1 MGFFDAMGMPPP
13 PPRFDGSA
21 GGAAEVSKSM
31 PPPPPTFDGAP
42 AMSAAPSDPEPQHVE
57 EEAAPPPQAA
67 APPPGGYEQPEW
79 GGVPSVDFS
88 LEVLKDGAI
97 IETIDCAGRDHLRFG
112 RTPNN
117 DVVLEHP
124 SSSRLHAVL
133 QFANG
138 SEEIFVHDCGST
150 HGTTVNK
157 RRLKPGVHAPVFVGD
172 QIKFGQSSRAFIVA
186 GAVELMPEEGLS
198 REERRKLRALEK
210 MSEQEAVVE
219 IEREQRA
226 RAQAAAATAAGASW
240 GLEDDDTLEEQQR
253 EADLL
258 EHFDWREHQGTF
270 TEKQQDQREKI
281 QRREQKI
288 ANMKAE
294 IERIKAK
301 ETSDNPLTAGQQN
314 QITRNETAAEKLEEE
329 IEDMDEV
336 LNDSLRES
344 LGAKRINR
352 EGGKRRK
359 KKKKKGAYSDSDYS
373 DDDDDDFYDRTD
385 AAKERRRKKEKAKAD
400 KRAAERGE
408 TTTNGSLPGGAK
420 QPETVETAATLW
432 EKRQVAEAAIKELE
446 GRAEAAK
453 RRESEKDAAG
463 GVPANAAADDDL
475 DAFMDQIGAKRDAEE
490 VRRLKVQIGE
500 RKSELERLE
509 RLLRIADPHGEYK
522 PGSALAKSV
531 AKLAEAVRAKVAAA
545 EEAARRRSAAKAE
558 AARTAAQ
565 EAKERERLRAW
576 EEQGNLSAKRK
587 FTGGPGPDAG
597 PDAGPVAP
605 SGLGAEAAANAK
617 LPLGISTA
625 DDRKKGG
632 GKPAGGV
639 KPSVPEEE
647 MKPMI
652 VDEAGDEVDPRTGE
666 KLVKQIEELEP
677 LPQPV
682 AEAPAPPPEAAPERL
697 EGTMEE
703 EEDDEDDGFM
713 TAEQLKAAASKGGG
727 LDAVIKKRKS
737 VLEIRK
743 PPPGKGPAREPERK
757 RAKTEGGLDGVKTQE
772 ELVAEAEAKVQ
783 ADLQRLLGGGRFG
796 SEAVDE
802 REEDEDDV
810 TDLTGGPGWSAP
822 QGQTGDGR
830 TSLNA
835 KFGY

>member
-1 MGFFDAMGMPPP
+1 
-13 PPRFDGSA
+13 
-21 GGAAEVSKSM
+21 
-31 PPPPPTFDGAP
+31 
-42 AMSAAPSDPEPQHVE
+42 MSAAPTSDPPEPHQREGDQE
-57 EEAAPPPQAA
+57 EPPPPQTV
-67 APPPGGYEQPEW
+67 APAPGGYEQPEW
-79 GGVPSVDFS
+79 GGVSSVDFS
-88 LEVLKDGAI
+88 LEVLKDGSI
-97 IETIDCAGRDHLRFG
+97 IETIDCRGRDHLLFG

-133 QFANG
+133 QFTDS
-138 SEEIFVHDCGST
+138 SEDVFIHDCGST
-150 HGTTVNK
+150 HGTFVNK

-210 MSEQEAVVE
+210 MSEQEAIVE
-219 IEREQRA
+219 LEREQRA
-226 RAQAAAATAAGASW
+226 KAQAAAATAAGASW
-240 GLEDDDTLEEQQR
+240 GMEDDDTLEEAQR

-270 TEKQQDQREKI
+270 TEKQQGQREKI
-281 QRREQKI
+281 QKREQKI
-288 ANMKAE
+288 ANMRAE
-294 IERIKAK
+294 IERIRAK
-301 ETSDNPLTAGQQN
+301 ETSDNPLTAGQQS
-314 QITRNETAAEKLEEE
+314 QITRNETAMEKLEEE
-329 IEDMDEV
+329 IEDLDEV

-344 LGAKRINR
+344 LGAKRFNR
-352 EGGKRRK
+352 EGGKKKK

-408 TTTNGSLPGGAK
+408 STGGKDGVK
-420 QPETVETAATLW
+420 QSETVETAATLW
-432 EKRQVAEAAIKELE
+432 EKRQVVEAAIEELE
-446 GRAEAAK
+446 GRAAAAEG
-453 RRESEKDAAG
+453 RERE
-463 GVPANAAADDDL
+463 NAATSRGEQAGKADDDL

-500 RKSELERLE
+500 RKSDLERLE
-509 RLLRIADPHGEYK
+509 RLLRLADPRGEYK

-531 AKLAEAVRAKVAAA
+531 AKLAEAERAKVAAA
-545 EEAARRRSAAKAE
+545 EEAARRRAAAKAE
-558 AARTAAQ
+558 AAQKAAE
-565 EAKERERLRAW
+565 EAKERERMRAW
-576 EEQGNLSAKRK
+576 EEQGNLTAKRK
-587 FTGGPGPDAG
+587 FTGGPGPGDAS
-597 PDAGPVAP
+597 AAPVAP
-605 SGLGAEAAANAK
+605 TGLGAEAAANAK

-625 DDRKKGG
+625 ETRKGG
-632 GKPAGGV
+632 EKPVAAKPAV
-639 KPSVPEEE
+639 APEE
-647 MKPMI
+647 MMPMV
-652 VDEAGDEVDPRTGE
+652 VDESGNEVDPRTGE
-666 KLVKQIEELEP
+666 RVKKQEDFEP
-677 LPQPV
+677 TPAPV
-682 AEAPAPPPEAAPERL
+682 AEAPAPAPVTEKLEA
-697 EGTMEE
+697 TTN
-703 EEDDEDDGFM
+703 DDDDNDDGFM
-713 TAEQLKAAASKGGG
+713 TAEQLKVAASKSG

-743 PPPGKGPAREPERK
+743 PPPGKGPQQEPQRK
-757 RAKTEGGLDGVKTQE
+757 RTKTEGGLDGVKTQE
-772 ELVAEAEAKVQ
+772 EIVAEAEAKVQ

-802 REEDEDDV
+802 REEDEDDM

>member
-1 MGFFDAMGMPPP
+1 
-13 PPRFDGSA
+13 
-21 GGAAEVSKSM
+21 
-31 PPPPPTFDGAP
+31 
-42 AMSAAPSDPEPQHVE
+42 
-57 EEAAPPPQAA
+57 
-67 APPPGGYEQPEW
+67 
-79 GGVPSVDFS
+79 VPSVDFS

-186 GAVELMPEEGLS
+186 GAAALMPEEGLS

-288 ANMKAE
+288 ANMKSE

-408 TTTNGSLPGGAK
+408 TTTNGGLPGGAK

-432 EKRQVAEAAIKELE
+432 EKRQVAEAAI
-446 GRAEAAK
+446 R
-453 RRESEKDAAG
+453 
-463 GVPANAAADDDL
+463 
-475 DAFMDQIGAKRDAEE
+475 
-490 VRRLKVQIGE
+490 
-500 RKSELERLE
+500 ELERCQ
-509 RLLRIADPHGEYK
+509 A
-522 PGSALAKSV
+522 
-531 AKLAEAVRAKVAAA
+531 
-545 EEAARRRSAAKAE
+545 
-558 AARTAAQ
+558 
-565 EAKERERLRAW
+565 
-576 EEQGNLSAKRK
+576 
-587 FTGGPGPDAG
+587 
-597 PDAGPVAP
+597 
-605 SGLGAEAAANAK
+605 
-617 LPLGISTA
+617 
-625 DDRKKGG
+625 
-632 GKPAGGV
+632 
-639 KPSVPEEE
+639 
-647 MKPMI
+647 
-652 VDEAGDEVDPRTGE
+652 AGDR
-666 KLVKQIEELEP
+666 
-677 LPQPV
+677 
-682 AEAPAPPPEAAPERL
+682 
-697 EGTMEE
+697 
-703 EEDDEDDGFM
+703 
-713 TAEQLKAAASKGGG
+713 
-727 LDAVIKKRKS
+727 
-737 VLEIRK
+737 
-743 PPPGKGPAREPERK
+743 
-757 RAKTEGGLDGVKTQE
+757 
-772 ELVAEAEAKVQ
+772 
-783 ADLQRLLGGGRFG
+783 
-796 SEAVDE
+796 
-802 REEDEDDV
+802 
-810 TDLTGGPGWSAP
+810 
-822 QGQTGDGR
+822 GDGR
-830 TSLNA
+830 DA
-835 KFGY
+835 VGEEAGCGGGD

>member
-1 MGFFDAMGMPPP
+1 
-13 PPRFDGSA
+13 
-21 GGAAEVSKSM
+21 
-31 PPPPPTFDGAP
+31 
-42 AMSAAPSDPEPQHVE
+42 MS
-57 EEAAPPPQAA
+57 
-67 APPPGGYEQPEW
+67 
-79 GGVPSVDFS
+79 SVDFS
-88 LEVLKDGAI
+88 LEVLKDGSI
-97 IETIDCAGRDHLRFG
+97 IETIDCRGRDHLRFG

-133 QFANG
+133 QFTDS
-138 SEEIFVHDCGST
+138 SEDVFIHDCGST
-150 HGTTVNK
+150 HGTFVNK

-210 MSEQEAVVE
+210 MSEQEAIVE
-219 IEREQRA
+219 LEREQRA
-226 RAQAAAATAAGASW
+226 KAQAAAATAAGASW
-240 GLEDDDTLEEQQR
+240 GMEDDDTLEEAQR

-270 TEKQQDQREKI
+270 TEKQQGQREKI
-281 QRREQKI
+281 QKREQKI
-288 ANMKAE
+288 ANMRAE
-294 IERIKAK
+294 IERIRAK
-301 ETSDNPLTAGQQN
+301 ETSDNPLTAGQQS
-314 QITRNETAAEKLEEE
+314 QITRNETAMEKLEEE
-329 IEDMDEV
+329 IEDLDEV

-352 EGGKRRK
+352 EGGKKK

-385 AAKERRRKKEKAKAD
+385 AAKERRRKK
-400 KRAAERGE
+400 KRPRRTNAPPSAASPPAARTESGSRRRWRRPRRCGRSGRLSRLRLRNSRAEPRLPRNAERE
-408 TTTNGSLPGGAK
+408 N
-420 QPETVETAATLW
+420 AATSKG
-432 EKRQVAEAAIKELE
+432 EQ
-446 GRAEAAK
+446 
-453 RRESEKDAAG
+453 AG
-463 GVPANAAADDDL
+463 KADDDL

-509 RLLRIADPHGEYK
+509 RLLRLADPRGEYK

-531 AKLAEAVRAKVAAA
+531 AKLAEAERAKVAAA
-545 EEAARRRSAAKAE
+545 EEAARRRAAAKAE
-558 AARTAAQ
+558 AAQKAAE
-565 EAKERERLRAW
+565 EAKERERMRAW
-576 EEQGNLSAKRK
+576 EEQGNLTAKRK
-587 FTGGPGPDAG
+587 FTGGPGPD
-597 PDAGPVAP
+597 DASAAPVAP
-605 SGLGAEAAANAK
+605 TGLGAEAAANAK

-625 DDRKKGG
+625 ETRKGG
-632 GKPAGGV
+632 EKPTAAKPAV
-639 KPSVPEEE
+639 APEE
-647 MKPMI
+647 MMPMV
-652 VDEAGDEVDPRTGE
+652 VDESGNEVDPRTGE
-666 KLVKQIEELEP
+666 RVKKQENFEP
-677 LPQPV
+677 TPAPV
-682 AEAPAPPPEAAPERL
+682 AEAPAPAPATEKLEA
-697 EGTMEE
+697 TNN
-703 EEDDEDDGFM
+703 DDDDDDDGFM
-713 TAEQLKAAASKGGG
+713 TAEQLKVAASKSG

-743 PPPGKGPAREPERK
+743 PPPGKGPQQEPQRK
-757 RAKTEGGLDGVKTQE
+757 RTKTEGGLDGVKTQE
-772 ELVAEAEAKVQ
+772 EIVAEAEAKVQ

-802 REEDEDDV
+802 REEDEDDM

>member
-1 MGFFDAMGMPPP
+1 M
-13 PPRFDGSA
+13 
-21 GGAAEVSKSM
+21 
-31 PPPPPTFDGAP
+31 
-42 AMSAAPSDPEPQHVE
+42 
-57 EEAAPPPQAA
+57 
-67 APPPGGYEQPEW
+67 
-79 GGVPSVDFS
+79 
-88 LEVLKDGAI
+88 
-97 IETIDCAGRDHLRFG
+97 
-112 RTPNN
+112 
-117 DVVLEHP
+117 
-124 SSSRLHAVL
+124 
-133 QFANG
+133 
-138 SEEIFVHDCGST
+138 
-150 HGTTVNK
+150 
-157 RRLKPGVHAPVFVGD
+157 
-172 QIKFGQSSRAFIVA
+172 
-186 GAVELMPEEGLS
+186 
-198 REERRKLRALEK
+198 
-210 MSEQEAVVE
+210 
-219 IEREQRA
+219 
-226 RAQAAAATAAGASW
+226 
-240 GLEDDDTLEEQQR
+240 
-253 EADLL
+253 
-258 EHFDWREHQGTF
+258 
-270 TEKQQDQREKI
+270 
-281 QRREQKI
+281 
-288 ANMKAE
+288 
-294 IERIKAK
+294 
-301 ETSDNPLTAGQQN
+301 
-314 QITRNETAAEKLEEE
+314 
-329 IEDMDEV
+329 
-336 LNDSLRES
+336 
-344 LGAKRINR
+344 
-352 EGGKRRK
+352 
-359 KKKKKGAYSDSDYS
+359 
-373 DDDDDDFYDRTD
+373 
-385 AAKERRRKKEKAKAD
+385 
-400 KRAAERGE
+400 
-408 TTTNGSLPGGAK
+408 
-420 QPETVETAATLW
+420 
-432 EKRQVAEAAIKELE
+432 
-446 GRAEAAK
+446 
-453 RRESEKDAAG
+453 
-463 GVPANAAADDDL
+463 
-475 DAFMDQIGAKRDAEE
+475 
-490 VRRLKVQIGE
+490 
-500 RKSELERLE
+500 
-509 RLLRIADPHGEYK
+509 LRIADPHGEYK

-531 AKLAEAVRAKVAAA
+531 AKLAEAERAKVAAA
-545 EEAARRRSAAKAE
+545 EEAARRRDAAKAE

-597 PDAGPVAP
+597 AVAP

-632 GKPAGGV
+632 MKPAGGV

-647 MKPMI
+647 MRPMI

-666 KLVKQIEELEP
+666 KLVKQIEEPEP
-677 LPQPV
+677 VPQPV

-703 EEDDEDDGFM
+703 EEDDDDDGFM

>member
-186 GAVELMPEEGLS
+186 GAAALMPEEGLS

-352 EGGKRRK
+352 EGGKRKK

-408 TTTNGSLPGGAK
+408 TTTNGGLPGGAK

-432 EKRQVAEAAIKELE
+432 EKRQVAEAAIRELE

-463 GVPANAAADDDL
+463 GVPANAADDDDL
-475 DAFMDQIGAKRDAEE
+475 DAFMDQIGA
-490 VRRLKVQIGE
+490 
-500 RKSELERLE
+500 
-509 RLLRIADPHGEYK
+509 
-522 PGSALAKSV
+522 
-531 AKLAEAVRAKVAAA
+531 
-545 EEAARRRSAAKAE
+545 
-558 AARTAAQ
+558 
-565 EAKERERLRAW
+565 
-576 EEQGNLSAKRK
+576 
-587 FTGGPGPDAG
+587 
-597 PDAGPVAP
+597 
-605 SGLGAEAAANAK
+605 
-617 LPLGISTA
+617 
-625 DDRKKGG
+625 
-632 GKPAGGV
+632 
-639 KPSVPEEE
+639 
-647 MKPMI
+647 
-652 VDEAGDEVDPRTGE
+652 
-666 KLVKQIEELEP
+666 
-677 LPQPV
+677 
-682 AEAPAPPPEAAPERL
+682 
-697 EGTMEE
+697 
-703 EEDDEDDGFM
+703 
-713 TAEQLKAAASKGGG
+713 
-727 LDAVIKKRKS
+727 
-737 VLEIRK
+737 
-743 PPPGKGPAREPERK
+743 
-757 RAKTEGGLDGVKTQE
+757 
-772 ELVAEAEAKVQ
+772 
-783 ADLQRLLGGGRFG
+783 
-796 SEAVDE
+796 
-802 REEDEDDV
+802 
-810 TDLTGGPGWSAP
+810 
-822 QGQTGDGR
+822 
-830 TSLNA
+830 
-835 KFGY
+835 

>member
-1 MGFFDAMGMPPP
+1 
-13 PPRFDGSA
+13 
-21 GGAAEVSKSM
+21 
-31 PPPPPTFDGAP
+31 
-42 AMSAAPSDPEPQHVE
+42 
-57 EEAAPPPQAA
+57 
-67 APPPGGYEQPEW
+67 
-79 GGVPSVDFS
+79 
-88 LEVLKDGAI
+88 
-97 IETIDCAGRDHLRFG
+97 
-112 RTPNN
+112 
-117 DVVLEHP
+117 
-124 SSSRLHAVL
+124 
-133 QFANG
+133 
-138 SEEIFVHDCGST
+138 
-150 HGTTVNK
+150 VNK

-186 GAVELMPEEGLS
+186 GAAALMPEEGLS

-408 TTTNGSLPGGAK
+408 TTTNGGLPGGAK

-490 VRRLKVQIGE
+490 VRRLKVQIVE

-531 AKLAEAVRAKVAAA
+531 AKLAEAERAKVAAA
-545 EEAARRRSAAKAE
+545 EEAARRRAAAKAE

-587 FTGGPGPDAG
+587 VHRRTRTGRRAGRGGGRTLRPRRRGCREREASAGYIHRGRPEEGRWETGGGSQAVGAG
-597 PDAGPVAP
+597 GGD
-605 SGLGAEAAANAK
+605 E
-617 LPLGISTA
+617 A
-625 DDRKKGG
+625 DDRRRSRRRGR
-632 GKPAGGV
+632 
-639 KPSVPEEE
+639 PEN
-647 MKPMI
+647 
-652 VDEAGDEVDPRTGE
+652 
-666 KLVKQIEELEP
+666 
-677 LPQPV
+677 
-682 AEAPAPPPEAAPERL
+682 
-697 EGTMEE
+697 
-703 EEDDEDDGFM
+703 
-713 TAEQLKAAASKGGG
+713 
-727 LDAVIKKRKS
+727 
-737 VLEIRK
+737 
-743 PPPGKGPAREPERK
+743 
-757 RAKTEGGLDGVKTQE
+757 
-772 ELVAEAEAKVQ
+772 
-783 ADLQRLLGGGRFG
+783 LGRN
-796 SEAVDE
+796 S
-802 REEDEDDV
+802 
-810 TDLTGGPGWSAP
+810 
-822 QGQTGDGR
+822 
-830 TSLNA
+830 
-835 KFGY
+835 

>member
-1 MGFFDAMGMPPP
+1 M
-13 PPRFDGSA
+13 
-21 GGAAEVSKSM
+21 
-31 PPPPPTFDGAP
+31 
-42 AMSAAPSDPEPQHVE
+42 
-57 EEAAPPPQAA
+57 
-67 APPPGGYEQPEW
+67 
-79 GGVPSVDFS
+79 
-88 LEVLKDGAI
+88 
-97 IETIDCAGRDHLRFG
+97 
-112 RTPNN
+112 
-117 DVVLEHP
+117 
-124 SSSRLHAVL
+124 
-133 QFANG
+133 
-138 SEEIFVHDCGST
+138 
-150 HGTTVNK
+150 
-157 RRLKPGVHAPVFVGD
+157 
-172 QIKFGQSSRAFIVA
+172 
-186 GAVELMPEEGLS
+186 
-198 REERRKLRALEK
+198 
-210 MSEQEAVVE
+210 
-219 IEREQRA
+219 
-226 RAQAAAATAAGASW
+226 
-240 GLEDDDTLEEQQR
+240 
-253 EADLL
+253 
-258 EHFDWREHQGTF
+258 
-270 TEKQQDQREKI
+270 
-281 QRREQKI
+281 
-288 ANMKAE
+288 
-294 IERIKAK
+294 
-301 ETSDNPLTAGQQN
+301 
-314 QITRNETAAEKLEEE
+314 
-329 IEDMDEV
+329 
-336 LNDSLRES
+336 
-344 LGAKRINR
+344 
-352 EGGKRRK
+352 
-359 KKKKKGAYSDSDYS
+359 
-373 DDDDDDFYDRTD
+373 
-385 AAKERRRKKEKAKAD
+385 
-400 KRAAERGE
+400 
-408 TTTNGSLPGGAK
+408 
-420 QPETVETAATLW
+420 ETAATLW

-453 RRESEKDAAG
+453 RRESEKDATG

-531 AKLAEAVRAKVAAA
+531 AKLAEAERAKVAAA
-545 EEAARRRSAAKAE
+545 EEAARRRAAAKAD

-597 PDAGPVAP
+597 PDAGAVAP

-632 GKPAGGV
+632 MKPAGGV
-639 KPSVPEEE
+639 KLVGAGGG
-647 MKPMI
+647 
-652 VDEAGDEVDPRTGE
+652 DEADDRRRSRRRGRPENRGE
-666 KLVKQIEELEP
+666 TRE
-677 LPQPV
+677 
-682 AEAPAPPPEAAPERL
+682 ANRGTRARAPARRR
-697 EGTMEE
+697 GTRPSTRGCARATRGHHGGGRGRR
-703 EEDDEDDGFM
+703 DDGFM